1 MDEAVEAQTEDRL
14 VTSEAG
20 WVFQEWMK
28 LWRLDRGL
36 APNSIGGWLGVPRMY
51 EVVEAQT
58 EAWLVTLSEAG
69 WMFQGWMKLWRLRQR
84 PGS

>member
-1 MDEAVEAQTEDRL
+1 MVQGMDEVANSVRLEA
-14 VTSEAG
+14 A
-20 WVFQEWMK
+20 
-28 LWRLDRGL
+28 
-36 APNSIGGWLGVPRMY
+36 WLGVSRMD

-58 EAWLVTLSEAG
+58 ETWLVTLSEAG

>member
-1 MDEAVEAQTEDRL
+1 MKSNSERLEAAWLGVSWMDEAVEAKTEAKL
-14 VTSEAG
+14 EALL
-20 WVFQEWMK
+20 E
-28 LWRLDRGL
+28 
-36 APNSIGGWLGVPRMY
+36 WLGVPRMD

-69 WMFQGWMKLWRLRQR
+69 WVFQGWMKLWRLRQR

>member
-1 MDEAVEAQTEDRL
+1 MDETVEAQTEAWL
-14 VTSEAG
+14 LTLSEAG

-28 LWRLDRGL
+28 LWSGGSDRGL
-36 APNSIGGWLGVPRMY
+36 APNYIGGWLGVLRMY

-69 WMFQGWMKLWRLRQR
+69 WMFQEWM
-84 PGS
+84 